1 MEFLSLI
8 LDVSRYRI
16 EFLLMMLSLMTWT
29 IVICL
34 LIYNP
39 AEHVSYICTLD
50 TSINYLFMI
59 HVLHLTWQK
68 VSYMMIHFSLNEYL
82 ETVSKISLCFSEPV
96 G

>member
-16 EFLLMMLSLMTWT
+16 EFLLMLLSLMTWT
-29 IVICL
+29 ICL

-39 AEHVSYICTLD
+39 ADHVFYICTLD

-82 ETVSKISLCFSEPV
+82 ETVSKISLCFLEPV

>member
-8 LDVSRYRI
+8 LDDSRYII
-16 EFLLMMLSLMTWT
+16 EFLLMMLSLVTWT
-29 IVICL
+29 IAICL

-39 AEHVSYICTLD
+39 AEHVCHICTLD

-68 VSYMMIHFSLNEYL
+68 VSNMVIHFSLNEYL
-82 ETVSKISLCFSEPV
+82 ETVFKISLCFSEPV
-96 G
+96 C

>member
-16 EFLLMMLSLMTWT
+16 EFLLMLLSLMAWT
-29 IVICL
+29 ISL

-39 AEHVSYICTLD
+39 ADHVFYICTLD

-82 ETVSKISLCFSEPV
+82 ETVSKISLCFLEPV